1 MNCLNEEKRSKF
13 AKLNIIALENYLY
26 LCEDNEPL
34 KIELLS
40 RIPFSIENLT
50 ATEIKSDI
58 LDLLKSARKNEIQT
72 KVDNSN
78 SFSTPLSTIK
88 AGKTDFRK
96 YEVFCKNYVETI
108 FMFGFH
114 PAEQDFIYNCDS

>member
-13 AKLNIIALENYLY
+13 AKLNINALENFLY

-40 RIPFSIENLT
+40 RIPFSTENLT

-58 LDLLKSARKNEIQT
+58 LDLLESARKNEIQT

-78 SFSTPLSTIK
+78 SFSTPLLLSKQERLIFANMK
-88 AGKTDFRK
+88 YFAKT
-96 YEVFCKNYVETI
+96 
-108 FMFGFH
+108 M
-114 PAEQDFIYNCDS
+114 